1 MNDRPKTPGQV
12 AFDAYNN
19 HGPNAGKTY
28 DGKPI
33 PPWGEIAEHTR
44 ERWEAGAKAAARATF
59 SYQAGRHT
67 DEQLSAAFAEA
78 VRRFGAEC
86 MMHNGPLSL
95 FTLAEILENELQAIG
110 IGDKPPPPPPP
121 PPAAPPS
128 PEG

>member
-44 ERWEAGAKAAARATF
+44 ERWEVAAKATIHVFMVSRDA
-59 SYQAGRHT
+59 
-67 DEQLSAAFAEA
+67 D
-78 VRRFGAEC
+78 
-86 MMHNGPLSL
+86 
-95 FTLAEILENELQAIG
+95 IG
-110 IGDKPPPPPPP
+110 IGDDPPPPPPP
-121 PPAAPPS
+121 P
-128 PEG
+128 G